1 VTKFAVGQMVSVPSA
16 RLGLDLPFAMTDREV
31 LAVKNRSVVLNEG
44 ESGTKVAS
52 RLVTQQIH
60 LRLIRLGDIVSE
72 NPLLDPVTKGL
83 DHYFRLLLKP
93 DSFRTWWVR
102 TLPELK
108 AYLDQDPT
116 PTHVIFVGHCDKSIG
131 QMRLATGYG
140 SPNELLGAF
149 APAPKVF
156 LSLACSSGQANFGRA
171 FSSGVGC
178 GSLVAPFQAIHGA
191 VAVEVG
197 VLMFNNLFLRGE
209 SLRDAVRHVNGSLPS
224 KVHLRLWKDGGF
236 ETPGSVAVASSSELL
251 NKGLSVG

>member
-1 VTKFAVGQMVSVPSA
+1 MTKFAVGQMVSVPSA

-60 LRLIRLGDIVSE
+60 RLGDIVSE

-156 LSLACSSGQANFGRA
+156 LSLACQWLSAQQGALAALGGRWVRNSRFGR
-171 FSSGVGC
+171 
-178 GSLVAPFQAIHGA
+178 
-191 VAVEVG
+191 
-197 VLMFNNLFLRGE
+197 R
-209 SLRDAVRHVNGSLPS
+209 R
-224 KVHLRLWKDGGF
+224 F
-236 ETPGSVAVASSSELL
+236 E
-251 NKGLSVG
+251 